1 MSATEHAHR
10 FPTYTETELLLDRC
24 VHLIGVP
31 AAMVTAVIMVRR
43 ADATG
48 NERLLETL
56 ALYGV
61 ALVTTLGL
69 SAAYNLTMPGPR
81 KEALRRADR
90 AMIFAMIAASYTPYA
105 LNALEPGDGVALC
118 SVAWLLAGIGIGLEL
133 NFPRRFERAVMA
145 LYLLSGWLVLGLL
158 PTFIDHLPAAALT
171 LLLVGGVVLSAGA
184 YIHSRHDMPYHNA
197 VWHLL
202 VLFGAGLHVHALF
215 AAFLDGG

>member
-1 MSATEHAHR
+1 MAVTEHVHR

-48 NERLLETL
+48 DERLLATL
-56 ALYGV
+56 TLYGV

-105 LNALEPGDGVALC
+105 LNTLAPADGVALC
-118 SVAWLLAGIGIGLEL
+118 AAAWLLAGIGIGLEL
-133 NFPRRFERAVMA
+133 NFPRRYERQVMA
-145 LYLLSGWLVLGLL
+145 LYLCSGWLVLGLL
-158 PTFIDHLPAAALT
+158 PTFIDRLPGAALA

-184 YIHSRHDMPYHNA
+184 YIHSRHGLRYHNA
-197 VWHLL
+197 IWHMM
-202 VLFGAGLHVHALF
+202 VLIGAGLQVHALF
-215 AAFLDGG
+215 TAFLDGG